1 MTKQE
6 ESLISV
12 VIVVVVVV
20 LSKGKTLYYLSV
32 SLVHVAMVTPIPQ
45 YPVTK

>member
-1 MTKQE
+1 MMTKQE

-12 VIVVVVVV
+12 VIVVVV
-20 LSKGKTLYYLSV
+20 LSKGKILYYLSV